1 MEDWDEENRRT
12 SLLCAHLCSE
22 AEVLNLSSRWLWHPG
37 RSASWCWPW
46 SLPRRRSGGCRPS
59 AAGGNML
66 LHTYRDTQRLMSS
79 QRRRSVTKWFDLI
92 EYQVITLKTP
102 VKVHIKHDILQN
114 SYIIRIYQTYFKLKA
129 KPCIT
134 SPAFG
139 PVKCRPRI
147 FWSPSRS
154 QTTCRSSSNNDAR
167 AHLQESYVQTN
178 YKNKWVGGIF
188 NIF

>member
-1 MEDWDEENRRT
+1 MEDWDEDNRIT

-37 RSASWCWPW
+37 QSASWCWPW

-66 LHTYRDTQRLMSS
+66 LHTYRHTQRLMSS
-79 QRRRSVTKWFDLI
+79 QCWRFVTKLSLSKRISGDKKFKK
-92 EYQVITLKTP
+92 QKTE
-102 VKVHIKHDILQN
+102 KTSKGAHKKHDILQN
-114 SYIIRIYQTYFKLKA
+114 NYIIRIYQPYFKLKA

-154 QTTCRSSSNNDAR
+154 HTTCGSSSNNDAR
-167 AHLQESYVQTN
+167 ACL
-178 YKNKWVGGIF
+178 
-188 NIF
+188 